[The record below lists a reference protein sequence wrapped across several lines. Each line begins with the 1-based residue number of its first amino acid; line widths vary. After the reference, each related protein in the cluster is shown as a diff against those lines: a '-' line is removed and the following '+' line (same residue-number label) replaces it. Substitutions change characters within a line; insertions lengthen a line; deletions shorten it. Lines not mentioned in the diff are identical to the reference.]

1 MLVLKVRVVGEG
13 SPCAQL
19 HPGQQLHRA
28 GEGVVWLRV
37 LLDPLHQVHRV
48 RVVELP
54 QVLGAVVI
62 LNQVYISSPPF
73 PCL

>member
-19 HPGQQLHRA
+19 HPGEQLHRA
-28 GEGVVWLRV
+28 GEGVVRLRV